1 LIDENAMIFRNL
13 VWLNPIIVLVSRDIT
28 IIDIMNWSFIL
39 LFIISIIG
47 AIFCQVNRISALFQ
61 LNPSITSGNQKWNG
75 AAPNLIISA
84 EFNISIN
91 VEFIRGLMNSFVN
104 NNIITDI
111 SRIRDAIACV
121 IKYFIDA
128 SVEKTFF
135 FSEKI
140 GITDNRL
147 ISNPIH
153 ILNQEYDEIEISVPD
168 TMDIMNI
175 NLYNLIKKRK
185 ILLSLTGYEPISLIS
200 LSFYI

>member
-1 LIDENAMIFRNL
+1 
-13 VWLNPIIVLVSRDIT
+13 
-28 IIDIMNWSFIL
+28 

-47 AIFCQVNRISALFQ
+47 AIFCQVSRINTLFQ

-75 AAPNLIISA
+75 AAPSLIISA

-104 NNIITDI
+104 SNIITDI
-111 SRIRDAIACV
+111 NRIRDAIACV
-121 IKYFIDA
+121 IKYFID
-128 SVEKTFF
+128 
-135 FSEKI
+135 EKI

-153 ILNQEYDEIEISVPD
+153 ILSQEYDETEISVPD
-168 TMDIMNI
+168 TMEVMNI
-175 NLYNLIKKRK
+175 SLYSLTKKRK

>member
-1 LIDENAMIFRNL
+1 
-13 VWLNPIIVLVSRDIT
+13 
-28 IIDIMNWSFIL
+28 

-84 EFNISIN
+84 EFSISIN
-91 VEFIRGLMNSFVN
+91 VEFIRGLINSFVN
-104 NNIITDI
+104 LFLFLIYLLFLIIYIITDI
-111 SRIRDAIACV
+111 NRIRDAIACV

-147 ISNPIH
+147 ISSPIH
-153 ILNQEYDEIEISVPD
+153 ILNQEYDETEISVPD
-168 TMDIMNI
+168 TMEVMNI